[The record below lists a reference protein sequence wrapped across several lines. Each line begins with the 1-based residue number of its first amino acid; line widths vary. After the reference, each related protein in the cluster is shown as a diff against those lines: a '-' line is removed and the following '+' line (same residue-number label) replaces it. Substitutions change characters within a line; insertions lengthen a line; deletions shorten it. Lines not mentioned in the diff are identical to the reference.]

1 MPLSHAEARR
11 KVDLEMAAGIE
22 VAVTEHIAA
31 RYDTHIDD
39 EHLFDVVL
47 NKLLDYEP
55 HELALARDVIARA
68 ERVAAWVGSNGVTLQ
83 GMGAGTRFSDLR
95 HALRRY
101 QEAIR

>member
-1 MPLSHAEARR
+1 MLELCR
-11 KVDLEMAAGIE
+11 KALAGH
-22 VAVTEHIAA
+22 V
-31 RYDTHIDD
+31 
-39 EHLFDVVL
+39 
-47 NKLLDYEP
+47 P

-83 GMGAGTRFSDLR
+83 GMGAGTRFSELR